1 MKYYVKWTNSFKKDY
16 KRMLKRGADIELLD
30 HVIRMLAAGETLP
43 PEYHN
48 HTLTGNFADMQECH
62 IKPDWLL
69 IYFYEQDVL
78 ILTLSRTGSHSD
90 LFGK

>member
-1 MKYYVKWTNSFKKDY
+1 MKYHVKWTSSFKKDY

-62 IKPDWLL
+62 IKLYQVEPDALKDFQRR
-69 IYFYEQDVL
+69 ISASE
-78 ILTLSRTGSHSD
+78 IIHPNRET
-90 LFGK
+90 K